1 MTTSEV
7 AALRQDYYELTV
19 RVALLEQAVQQTGN
33 DVKRIADSLGA
44 VAKVT
49 GVTFFG
55 GLISAF
61 VAWIVKGGMV
71 N

>member
-49 GVTFFG
+49 GVAFFG
-55 GLISAF
+55 GLISTF